1 MLKLAL
7 LFLGIHYASFF
18 SIPPINTKTQVHLHL
33 ERFNEDFNLYHIGI
47 SFKNNNTLLRYDYRP
62 FCEPNKCE
70 FKTIN
75 NDVNAINA
83 INAINANANANAN
96 VINVNSNG
104 AVVSNKQ
111 LTFVD
116 KLYRF
121 YIPENVP
128 NKTIYWGETSKSLE
142 EVEQFEKTLPK
153 KYILGINDCRHY
165 VNRISLWALNKR
177 TPIWSLEKL
186 WNITHTQKNLS

>member
-7 LFLGIHYASFF
+7 LFLGIQYASFF
-18 SIPPINTKTQVHLHL
+18 SMPLNTPKTQVNLHL

-47 SFKNNNTLLRYDYRP
+47 SFKNNNSLLRYDYRP

-75 NDVNAINA
+75 NDVNNA
-83 INAINANANANAN
+83 ININT
-96 VINVNSNG
+96 NG

-186 WNITHTQKNLS
+186 WNLTHTNLS

>member
-1 MLKLAL
+1 MLKFL
-7 LFLGIHYASFF
+7 LLLIGINSASLF
-18 SIPPINTKTQVHLHL
+18 SILTSNTNTKTQVHLHL
-33 ERFNEDFNLYHIGI
+33 ERFNDDLNLYHIGI
-47 SFKNNNTLLRYDYRP
+47 SFKNNNSVLRYDYRP

-75 NDVNAINA
+75 SVTTTTISP
-83 INAINANANANAN
+83 
-96 VINVNSNG
+96 VL
-104 AVVSNKQ
+104 NKE
-111 LTFVD
+111 LGLVD

-142 EVEQFEKTLPK
+142 EVEQFEKTMPK

-165 VNRISLWALNKR
+165 VNRFSRWALNKR
-177 TPIWSLEKL
+177 TPIWSLDKL
-186 WNITHTQKNLS
+186 WNISTLSFY